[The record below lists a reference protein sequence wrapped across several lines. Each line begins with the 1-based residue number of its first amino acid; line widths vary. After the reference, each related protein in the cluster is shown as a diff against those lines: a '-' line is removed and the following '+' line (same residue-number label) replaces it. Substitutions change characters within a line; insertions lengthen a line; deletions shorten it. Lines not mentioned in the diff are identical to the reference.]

1 MSRPRLPESLRRF
14 VERHTTREAA
24 DLWKSEPKE
33 QRSPYGSYWY
43 RSVACILLSGR
54 IQARHNGTPNMTDVN
69 RVGKEAN
76 FNQYLTERIGTFLVA
91 SDVIRFDSQGRYEAG
106 PSLATFWD
114 RDEVRLPAITRQ
126 AVARLVG
133 HQTGHLFWHPK
144 APEDWGVIE
153 FLSLFFRSFQGLA
166 LVESEMGRVLHDF
179 TRLPQDDLVRAGRGL
194 GLAVDSVDV
203 AGWQLK
209 LDARGQKALVAALY
223 TSEWAY
229 YAKHDTT
236 GWWFASP
243 TGLAMLGLGPPP
255 PMPELATV
263 FKAQPDLSVFA
274 GAGLGRE
281 ALVPLFR
288 HAAIKRIDQ
297 VYEFRLDRKRLA
309 GSPSGGAPGEE
320 LREAL
325 RALDPLPPSVADLLA
340 TTSKVGGKVGIRWC
354 SALVKPE
361 SPEVLAAIRE
371 HPQLKGYLEPG
382 APPGYLLLKSRSN
395 PDNFVRRCQDLGF
408 DVHTI

>member
-1 MSRPRLPESLRRF
+1 MAKFKIATPTGASFTTAGGGYDYEMEPLEGIDAEIVEGPADEDGFIKFAQDADVVYAKGMRFTKKVVDGLPKKCRAIVL
-14 VERHTTREAA
+14 
-24 DLWKSEPKE
+24 
-33 QRSPYGSYWY
+33 GS
-43 RSVACILLSGR
+43 
-54 IQARHNGTPNMTDVN
+54 
-69 RVGKEAN
+69 VG
-76 FNQYLTERIGTFLVA
+76 
-91 SDVIRFDSQGRYEAG
+91 
-106 PSLATFWD
+106 
-114 RDEVRLPAITRQ
+114 
-126 AVARLVG
+126 
-133 HQTGHLFWHPK
+133 
-144 APEDWGVIE
+144 
-153 FLSLFFRSFQGLA
+153 
-166 LVESEMGRVLHDF
+166 
-179 TRLPQDDLVRAGRGL
+179 
-194 GLAVDSVDV
+194 VDSVDV

-229 YAKHDTT
+229 YAEHETT

-320 LREAL
+320 LREAP

-361 SPEVLAAIRE
+361 SAEVLAAIRE
-371 HPQLKGYLEPG
+371 HPKLKGYLEPG
-382 APPGYLLLKSRSN
+382 APPGYLLIKSRSD
-395 PDNFVRRCQDLGF
+395 PGNFVQRCQDLGLQ
-408 DVHTI
+408 VETL